1 MSKEQLHQYIVD
13 NYPPTIPPTTAEHEK
28 VIGAQLTCMGK
39 IARGEITTTAEI
51 DSEFA

>member
-1 MSKEQLHQYIVD
+1 MTKEQLNQYIVD

-28 VIGAQLTCMGK
+28 VISAQLLCIRK
-39 IARGEITTTAEI
+39 IARDEITTTAEI